1 MAALKTA
8 EDILAKLRDACKKGA
23 TDDAA
28 KLLTQMKIATMSLE
42 SLSGLKPPSECNP
55 KELLVTRETYEL
67 ACLHVSLKQK
77 DMSSF
82 ERHMAQL
89 KTIYTDYSALIPK
102 SDRQMELQGL
112 SLLSL
117 LAQSK
122 IAEFHTELELI
133 PVGEWETKFIKFPI
147 KLEQYLMEGSYQK
160 VLASNQ
166 DLPCDSYKMFVEML
180 SGTVRDSIAESME
193 AAYEGIGLDEGLRM
207 LRMKGVEELRDYT
220 AMREREWDID
230 AAGKVIR
237 FRDDA
242 KEDLEV
248 PSQRLIVETL
258 SYAKELERIV

>member
-1 MAALKTA
+1 VRGKHYAP
-8 EDILAKLRDACKKGA
+8 A
-23 TDDAA
+23 THVLPRADPAFNA
-28 KLLTQMKIATMSLE
+28 FRPAQIATMSLE

-133 PVGEWETKFIKFPI
+133 PVSLCLVFRPFRLSARGSSFIP
-147 KLEQYLMEGSYQK
+147 
-160 VLASNQ
+160 V
-166 DLPCDSYKMFVEML
+166 
-180 SGTVRDSIAESME
+180 
-193 AAYEGIGLDEGLRM
+193 YE
-207 LRMKGVEELRDYT
+207 
-220 AMREREWDID
+220 
-230 AAGKVIR
+230 
-237 FRDDA
+237 
-242 KEDLEV
+242 
-248 PSQRLIVETL
+248 
-258 SYAKELERIV
+258 